1 MSLSL
6 ANQSPAHQATALWGG
21 LAVCFPDE
29 EVSLRGGHK
38 SSKVASLVAEPHR
51 QLVSVQLQSLCSF
64 YVLFHHKGHMN
75 VAFYSVFWNPSSPAH
90 PSWDH
95 GEVLHGCPTA
105 LRGRRAQD
113 TPTPACKARSCA
125 PRQQATSVKTSSF
138 RLENIQTC
146 SAKLGHNLPFS
157 RSRDLASRGC
167 GWWHGLSA
175 PAKNGPVLLALAFS
189 CLI

>member
-75 VAFYSVFWNPSSPAH
+75 VAFYSVFWNPLLASPSQLGSRGGAPRVPHGAEGPAGPRYAYTCLQSTKLRSPAASDFSKDFIVSVGKH
-90 PSWDH
+90 PDVF
-95 GEVLHGCPTA
+95 GEAGAQPA
-105 LRGRRAQD
+105 LFQK
-113 TPTPACKARSCA
+113 P
-125 PRQQATSVKTSSF
+125 
-138 RLENIQTC
+138 
-146 SAKLGHNLPFS
+146 
-157 RSRDLASRGC
+157 
-167 GWWHGLSA
+167 
-175 PAKNGPVLLALAFS
+175 
-189 CLI
+189 